1 MKYKFKNTL
10 SSIGLLPVIDFVR
23 KIPSFIMWIYNGCSG
38 IAPHPIKRIIIK
50 SYLEKYKIKNFIET
64 GTFLG
69 DTLAYIAADKTI
81 LCTSIEL
88 SDFYFDLNKNR
99 FKSYGNVK
107 LVKGDS
113 GIIINELTKTIESPT
128 LFWLDGHYS
137 GGNTEKGT
145 FETPISLEL
154 DSILSSNI
162 PGHVIL
168 VDDARCFI
176 GADDYPILESF
187 IDKIR
192 KTGKY
197 DIEISTDIIRLVY
210 KN

>member
-1 MKYKFKNTL
+1 MKYKIKNTL
-10 SSIGLLPVIDFVR
+10 SSIGLFPIIDFVR
-23 KIPSFIMWIYNGCSG
+23 KIPSFSKWIYNGCSG

-50 SYLEKYKIKNFIET
+50 SYLKKYKIKNFVET

-69 DTLAYIAADKTI
+69 DTLAYIAADKNI

-88 SDFYFDLNKNR
+88 SDFYYQLNTKR
-99 FKSYGNVK
+99 FKSYKNVN
-107 LVKGDS
+107 LINGDS
-113 GIIINELTKTIESPT
+113 GTILKELSKSIELPT

-137 GGNTEKGT
+137 GGDTGKGVL
-145 FETPISLEL
+145 ETPISIEL
-154 DSILSSNI
+154 DSILNSNI

-210 KN
+210 K